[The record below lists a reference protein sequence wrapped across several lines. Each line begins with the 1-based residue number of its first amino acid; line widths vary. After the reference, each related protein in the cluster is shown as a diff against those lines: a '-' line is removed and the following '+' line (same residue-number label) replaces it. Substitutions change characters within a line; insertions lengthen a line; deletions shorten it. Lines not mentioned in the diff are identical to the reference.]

1 MTTFLGAM
9 PRHSD
14 SHTDSPLAQFRVQAA
29 AEPSVLPRILDVFA
43 KVTIVP
49 DSFASERLGPNG
61 GDDDMEIDIRVAGL
75 DARQADQLASR
86 MRAIVD
92 VDQVLVSVESATQTS
107 ARRQA

>member
-9 PRHSD
+9 PRNP
-14 SHTDSPLAQFRVQAA
+14 DSPFAQFRIQAA

-49 DSFASERLGPNG
+49 DTFVSERR
-61 GDDDMEIDIRVAGL
+61 GDDGMEIDIGVAGL

>member
-9 PRHSD
+9 PRNPD
-14 SHTDSPLAQFRVQAA
+14 APFAQFRIQAA

-49 DSFASERLGPNG
+49 DTFASERRGADG
-61 GDDDMEIDIRVAGL
+61 MEIDIRVAGL

-86 MRAIVD
+86 MRAIVY
-92 VDQVLVSVESATQTS
+92 VDQVLVSVESASEDQVAGQ